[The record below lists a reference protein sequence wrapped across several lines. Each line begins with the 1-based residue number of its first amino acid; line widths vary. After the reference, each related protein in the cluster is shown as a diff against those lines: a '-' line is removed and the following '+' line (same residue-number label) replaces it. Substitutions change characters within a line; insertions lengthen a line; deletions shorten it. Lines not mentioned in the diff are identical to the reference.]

1 MTGNSDRELR
11 RLTTRYAQM
20 EDGELEM
27 VAVDFLSLTEPAKGA
42 LRSEM
47 AKRELTPPDE
57 IAADH
62 AKEIAE
68 SEARKPVMIRRYRD
82 LPDATIAKS
91 VLESAGIDCL
101 LADDNLV
108 RLDWFYSN
116 LIGGIKLL
124 VPEKDVEAATNLL
137 DEGSPDK
144 FSVEGVG
151 EYEQPSCPQCRSMD
165 ISFDGLNRRASYASV
180 LIIPIPIID
189 RGWKCHAC
197 GHAWIDD
204 ASVSPTTGAA

>member
-1 MTGNSDRELR
+1 MTGNSDRELQ

-20 EDGELEM
+20 EDAELEK

-47 AKRELTPPDE
+47 SKRELTPPDE

-62 AKEIAE
+62 AREIAD
-68 SEARKPVMIRRYRD
+68 SEARKPVMVRRYRD
-82 LPDATIAKS
+82 LPDAAIAKS
-91 VLESAGIDCL
+91 VLDSAGIDCF

-124 VPEKDVEAATNLL
+124 VPEKDVGAASNLL
-137 DEGSPDK
+137 NEGWPDK
-144 FSVEGVG
+144 FNVEGVG
-151 EYEQPSCPQCRSMD
+151 EYEQPRCPQCGSMD
-165 ISFDGLNRRASYASV
+165 VSLDGLNRPASYASL
-180 LIIPIPIID
+180 LIRIPIPIID

-197 GHAWIDD
+197 GQAWNEDT
-204 ASVSPTTGAA
+204 SPKTGAA

>member
-1 MTGNSDRELR
+1 
-11 RLTTRYAQM
+11 M
-20 EDGELEM
+20 EDGELEK

-47 AKRELTPPDE
+47 AKRWLTPPDE
-57 IAADH
+57 IAAGH

-68 SEARKPVMIRRYRD
+68 SEARKPVMIRRYGD

-91 VLESAGIDCL
+91 VLESAGMDCF

-108 RLDWFYSN
+108 KLDWFYSN

-124 VPEKDVEAATNLL
+124 VPEKDVEAVTNLI

-144 FSVEGVG
+144 FNVEGVG
-151 EYEQPSCPQCRSMD
+151 ECEQSAVR
-165 ISFDGLNRRASYASV
+165 FN
-180 LIIPIPIID
+180 
-189 RGWKCHAC
+189 
-197 GHAWIDD
+197 GHFI
-204 ASVSPTTGAA
+204 